1 MEIAVASSGVSV
13 CSEQKVQLKVLYREQ
28 YDTVCLFL
36 PHNGL
41 WQVEEVLFKLWVFRR
56 KQLHLLLR

>member
-1 MEIAVASSGVSV
+1 MEIAGASSGVSV

-28 YDTVCLFL
+28 CDIVCLFL

-41 WQVEEVLFKLWVFRR
+41 WQVEEVIFKL
-56 KQLHLLLR
+56 

>member
-1 MEIAVASSGVSV
+1 MEIAVASRGVSV

-41 WQVEEVLFKLWVFRR
+41 WQVEEVIFKLWVFTR